1 MSTGDAVL
9 DYLNGLEHAKRRED
23 ALQLLPLFEEVSG
36 FDPVLWGGVIGFGA
50 YEYTYASGRSGRSW
64 ATGFAPRKANLSIHI
79 MPGYQ
84 DYSDI
89 QSRLGKHKVGKS
101 CFYINKLED
110 VDLDVLRELI
120 AQGLSD
126 LRGYWPVVP
135 A

>member
-1 MSTGDAVL
+1 MSQRDAVL

-23 ALQLLPLFEEVSG
+23 ALTLLPLFEDVSG
-36 FDPVLWGGVIGFGA
+36 FEPVLWGSVVGFGA
-50 YEYTYASGRSGRSW
+50 YEYTYQSGRSGRSW

-89 QSRLGKHKVGKS
+89 QARLGKHKVGKS

-110 VDLDVLRELI
+110 VDLGVIRNIKTKSLK
-120 AQGLSD
+120 D
-126 LRGYWPVVP
+126 LGGYWPVVP